1 MKKILLRLTLCL
13 CLWVPTA
20 FAETGYLFSVN
31 IVGFGSRTVSLTD
44 PATNLIVNSALFF
57 LDPDASPRNIASDP
71 TGTTLYITVR
81 GDQNLVYVIE
91 AQTLTLTQTIAVGSA
106 PEAIVA
112 SPDGT
117 KLYIGDQTDKTV
129 TVIDVESGY
138 IVTEIINLETSGFG
152 PSGMAISPDSS
163 TLYVCNSEDNTIS
176 VIDTE
181 SNAVTHSIAMQSGDW
196 PLFITL
202 NADGTTAYVANQDAG
217 TVSVIDTESLA
228 ITATIPVGNDSSS
241 QPTSIALNPDTHTAY
256 TTNQNDNTISV
267 IDTDLNILTS
277 NIEAGNAPTSI
288 VTKFDNTI
296 AYVAIKN
303 DGVISVL
310 DLDSNTFTDTIDMES
325 FPLNLALFYEVSA
338 DTSRTELNFYNQRL
352 STESPT
358 KSVTL
363 TNSDGPPVMITSI
376 TTTGDFSQT
385 NDCGTELSSQA
396 SCTIDITFTPTELGS
411 RTGTLTIV
419 DNSIESPH
427 EVTLSGNFPRGGC
440 SFAVDAVNF

>member
-71 TGTTLYITVR
+71 TGTTLYITVG
-81 GDQNLVYVIE
+81 GDQNFVYVIE
-91 AQTLTLTQTIAVGSA
+91 AQTLTLTQTIAVGNA

-163 TLYVCNSEDNTIS
+163 TLYVCNSEDNTIA

-202 NADGTTAYVANQDAG
+202 NADGTTAYVAN
-217 TVSVIDTESLA
+217 
-228 ITATIPVGNDSSS
+228 
-241 QPTSIALNPDTHTAY
+241 
-256 TTNQNDNTISV
+256 
-267 IDTDLNILTS
+267 
-277 NIEAGNAPTSI
+277 
-288 VTKFDNTI
+288 
-296 AYVAIKN
+296 
-303 DGVISVL
+303 
-310 DLDSNTFTDTIDMES
+310 
-325 FPLNLALFYEVSA
+325 
-338 DTSRTELNFYNQRL
+338 
-352 STESPT
+352 
-358 KSVTL
+358 
-363 TNSDGPPVMITSI
+363 
-376 TTTGDFSQT
+376 
-385 NDCGTELSSQA
+385 
-396 SCTIDITFTPTELGS
+396 
-411 RTGTLTIV
+411 
-419 DNSIESPH
+419 
-427 EVTLSGNFPRGGC
+427 
-440 SFAVDAVNF
+440 